1 MTDIIYIVKDT
12 YESEELDAFEFL
24 IENKAMLGKRNDD
37 RSLKLYHV
45 NNNGKVYPKNKKMQ
59 AFIDVIGLKNLP
71 LALTL
76 KETLYIP
83 QMNYLLCSRVW
94 IFKFL
99 NMIRIRK
106 KALCQILFIVKLI

>member
-45 NNNGKVYPKNKKMQ
+45 NNNGKVYPKNKN
-59 AFIDVIGLKNLP
+59 ASFYRCHWLK
-71 LALTL
+71 
-76 KETLYIP
+76 
-83 QMNYLLCSRVW
+83 
-94 IFKFL
+94 KFTACI
-99 NMIRIRK
+99 NIK
-106 KALCQILFIVKLI
+106 KKLFIYRK

>member
-76 KETLYIP
+76 KRNSLYTANELSSLFEGLDIQIP
-83 QMNYLLCSRVW
+83 KYD
-94 IFKFL
+94 KD
-99 NMIRIRK
+99 
-106 KALCQILFIVKLI
+106 